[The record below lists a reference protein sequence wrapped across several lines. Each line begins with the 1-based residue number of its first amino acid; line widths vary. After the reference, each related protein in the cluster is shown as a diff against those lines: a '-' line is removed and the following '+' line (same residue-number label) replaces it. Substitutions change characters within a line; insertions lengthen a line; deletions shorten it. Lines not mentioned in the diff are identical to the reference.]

1 MIFAIRADASIQIGS
16 GHIIRCLSIADQLKA
31 QGHQCFFISR
41 NHDGNLADFV
51 TQRGYKVYTL
61 ENNQAWV
68 ELTFDS
74 EYQKWLGVSE
84 ECDATQTKDLI
95 TAKYQRV
102 DWIIVDHY
110 GLSAQWE
117 SSLRDVTKHILAI
130 DDLAN
135 RRHDADIILDCG
147 VINSAQDY
155 QLLNKGEAQILL
167 GAKYALL
174 RPEFAEYRQKIKK
187 NELNTAKQKL
197 KFLINLGGVD
207 KDNLTT
213 QILDVFEHSILPY
226 DAELTV
232 IMGLNAPW
240 KSMVIEKAQQSR
252 YTTQVLVNV
261 SNMAELMVNHDL
273 AIGAAGSTAW
283 ERCCLGLPTIMICM
297 ADNQKMIA
305 KGLQDLG
312 VTISLD
318 QHEIG
323 TQLSTVL
330 QAVTLSQ
337 LHEMQNK
344 SLQITDGLGV
354 DLLIH
359 EILQKSPIQC

>member
-1 MIFAIRADASIQIGS
+1 MIFAFRADASIQIGS

-41 NHDGNLADFV
+41 NHDGNLVDFV
-51 TQRGYKVYTL
+51 TQCGYQTSIL
-61 ENNQAWV
+61 ENDQENT
-68 ELTFDS
+68 ELLLKT

-84 ECDATQTKDLI
+84 EYDAEQTANLIATQHQQI
-95 TAKYQRV
+95 
-102 DWIIVDHY
+102 DWMIVDHY
-110 GLSAQWE
+110 GLSANWE
-117 SSLRDVTKHILAI
+117 ISLKKIAKHILVI

-135 RRHDADIILDCG
+135 REHDADIILDCG
-147 VINSAQDY
+147 VINSETDY
-155 QLLNKGEAQILL
+155 NLLNRSEAKILL

-174 RPEFAEYRQKIKK
+174 RPEFAEYRKKVKTNKIAF
-187 NELNTAKQKL
+187 TTQKL
-197 KFLINLGGVD
+197 KLLINLGGVD

-213 QILDVFEHSILPY
+213 QILNIIENTVFPY
-226 DAELTV
+226 EAEFTI

-240 KSMVIEKAQQSR
+240 KSTVIEKAKQLKHS
-252 YTTQVLVNV
+252 TQVLVNV

-305 KGLQDLG
+305 KGLHDLG

-318 QHEIG
+318 QTEIE
-323 TQLSTVL
+323 TKLSTVL
-330 QAVTLSQ
+330 QGITPPQ
-337 LHEMQNK
+337 LREMQRK
-344 SLQITDGLGV
+344 SMQITEGLGV
-354 DLLIH
+354 DLLIN
-359 EILQKSPIQC
+359 EILRKSL

>member
-41 NHDGNLADFV
+41 NHDGNLVDFV
-51 TQRGYKVYTL
+51 TQRGYQTFIL
-61 ENNQAWV
+61 ENDQENT
-68 ELTFDS
+68 ELLLNT

-84 ECDATQTKDLI
+84 VYDAEQTVSLI
-95 TAKYQRV
+95 TAQYQKI
-102 DWIIVDHY
+102 DWVIVDHY
-110 GLSAQWE
+110 GLSTKWE
-117 SSLRDVTKHILAI
+117 TSLKKIAKHILVI

-135 RRHDADIILDCG
+135 REHDADIILDCG
-147 VINSAQDY
+147 MFHVERDY
-155 QLLNKGEAQILL
+155 TLLNKFKAKILV
-167 GAKYALL
+167 GPKYALL
-174 RPEFAEYRQKIKK
+174 RPEFAEYRKK
-187 NELNTAKQKL
+187 VKTNQTAFTTPLKL
-197 KFLINLGGVD
+197 LINLGGVD

-213 QILDVFEHSILPY
+213 QILNIIENTVCPY
-226 DAELTV
+226 EVELTI

-240 KSMVIEKAQQSR
+240 KSTVIERAKQLKHS
-252 YTTQVLVNV
+252 TQVLVNV

-305 KGLQDLG
+305 KGLHDLG

-318 QHEIG
+318 QTEIK
-323 TQLSTVL
+323 TKLSIVL
-330 QAVTLSQ
+330 QKIKPAQ
-337 LHEMQNK
+337 LREMQRK
-344 SLQITDGLGV
+344 SMQITEGLGV
-354 DLLIH
+354 NLLIN
-359 EILQKSPIQC
+359 EILRKSL

>member
-16 GHIIRCLSIADQLKA
+16 GHIIRCLSLADQLKA

-41 NHDGNLADFV
+41 NHEGNLIDFV
-51 TQRGYKVYTL
+51 TQRGYQTCIL
-61 ENNQAWV
+61 ENDQKNT
-68 ELTFDS
+68 ELLLDT

-84 ECDATQTKDLI
+84 EYDAEQTASLI
-95 TAKYQRV
+95 AVQYQRV
-102 DWIIVDHY
+102 DWVVVDHY
-110 GLSAQWE
+110 GLSAKWE
-117 SSLRDVTKHILAI
+117 ASLKNIAEHILVI

-135 RRHDADIILDCG
+135 REHDADIILDCG
-147 VINSAQDY
+147 VINSENDY
-155 QLLNKGEAQILL
+155 KLLNQGKAKILL

-174 RPEFAEYRQKIKK
+174 RPEFTEYRKKIKV
-187 NELNTAKQKL
+187 NMLTSTAPKIKL
-197 KFLINLGGVD
+197 LINLGGVD

-213 QILDVFEHSILPY
+213 QILNIIENTVFPY
-226 DAELTV
+226 EVELTI

-240 KSMVIEKAQQSR
+240 KSTVIEKAKQLK
-252 YTTQVLVNV
+252 YLTQVLVNV

-305 KGLQDLG
+305 KGLHDLG
-312 VTISLD
+312 VAISLD
-318 QHEIG
+318 QTEIE

-330 QAVTLSQ
+330 QEITPIQ
-337 LHEMQNK
+337 LREMQRK
-344 SLQITDGLGV
+344 SMQITEGLGV
-354 DLLIH
+354 DLLIN
-359 EILQKSPIQC
+359 EILRKSL